1 MSEQYKKEMV
11 TLWASIAEMYG
22 KSKEVAGI
30 MAQMSLKEGLNAAQ
44 VADAWRE
51 WMRQGKNAMPTFGEL
66 LKILKPESN
75 TSSKQLAT
83 QIASIVTMLVSKHG
97 YHWGEGCFHHSCGFY
112 WSGAGGYAYQS
123 FEDAVRSYLG
133 DFAPIVT
140 KGWRTLC
147 ETWDD
152 NPTTHF
158 AQIRDRIESEIV
170 SSEHMKEQAIAIAHY
185 QRELIAQ
192 GNKEM
197 LALEQKNQL
206 SRGELTHEQE

>member
-1 MSEQYKKEMV
+1 MSEHDKKEMV
-11 TLWASIAEMYG
+11 TLWASVAEMYG

-30 MAQMSLKEGLNAAQ
+30 MAKISLQEGLNAAQ

-51 WMRQGKNAMPTFGEL
+51 WMRQGKHAMPTFGDL

-75 TSSKQLAT
+75 TSTRQLAT
-83 QIASIVTMLVSKHG
+83 QIASIVPQLISKHG
-97 YHWGEGCFHHSCGFY
+97 YYWGEGCFHHSCGFY
-112 WSGAGGYAYQS
+112 WSGAGGYAYPS
-123 FEDAVRSYLG
+123 FDAAARSYLG

-140 KGWRTLC
+140 KGWRTIC

-170 SSEHMKEQAIAIAHY
+170 ASEQMREQAMAIAHH

-206 SRGELTHEQE
+206 SKMELTYEQE